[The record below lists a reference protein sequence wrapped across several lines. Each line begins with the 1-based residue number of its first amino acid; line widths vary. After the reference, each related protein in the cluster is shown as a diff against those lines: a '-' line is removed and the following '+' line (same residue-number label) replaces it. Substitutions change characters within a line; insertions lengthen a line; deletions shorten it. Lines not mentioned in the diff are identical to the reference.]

1 MFSLCANL
9 SVTAMSQMPEL
20 EVTTLPADAVEVG
33 RIADAWGIK
42 GWFKVISYSSDAEVL
57 LTAKNWYLLPA
68 EKGAKHFT
76 GTVLL
81 PVKQA
86 RTHSDSI
93 VATAAAVGDRNAA
106 ETLRGARIFVSRT
119 AFPAADEGEFYWVD
133 LLGLSVVNREG
144 VAMGVVKDLL
154 ATGPQTTLVLAYD
167 EGGKERERMIPF
179 VDAYVDKV
187 DLAGKSILVDWQLDY

>member
-1 MFSLCANL
+1 
-9 SVTAMSQMPEL
+9 MSQMPEL
-20 EVTTLPADAVEVG
+20 EVTTLPTDAVEVG

-86 RTHSDSI
+86 RTHSESI
-93 VATAAAVGDRNAA
+93 VATSAAVADRNAA

-119 AFPAADEGEFYWVD
+119 AFPAAAEGEFYWVD

-154 ATGPQTTLVLAYD
+154 ATGPQTTLVLEAQED
-167 EGGKERERMIPF
+167 DKTVERLIPF
-179 VDAYVDKV
+179 VAAFIDEVDV
-187 DLAGKSILVDWQLDY
+187 AGKRIIADWQPDY

>member
-1 MFSLCANL
+1 
-9 SVTAMSQMPEL
+9 MSQMPEL

-133 LLGLSVVNREG
+133 LLGMSVVNREG

-179 VDAYVDKV
+179 VDAYVGKV

>member
-1 MFSLCANL
+1 
-9 SVTAMSQMPEL
+9 MSHMPTL
-20 EVTTLPADAVEVG
+20 EVASLPKDAVEVG

-86 RTHSDSI
+86 RTHSESI
-93 VATAAAVGDRNAA
+93 VATSAAVADRNAA

-119 AFPAADEGEFYWVD
+119 AFPAAAEGEFYWVD

-144 VAMGVVKDLL
+144 VGMGVVKDLL

-187 DLAGKSILVDWQLDY
+187 DLAAKTIVADWQLDY

>member
-1 MFSLCANL
+1 
-9 SVTAMSQMPEL
+9 MSQMPEL

-119 AFPAADEGEFYWVD
+119 AFPAPDEGEFYWVD
-133 LLGLSVVNREG
+133 LLGMSVVNREG